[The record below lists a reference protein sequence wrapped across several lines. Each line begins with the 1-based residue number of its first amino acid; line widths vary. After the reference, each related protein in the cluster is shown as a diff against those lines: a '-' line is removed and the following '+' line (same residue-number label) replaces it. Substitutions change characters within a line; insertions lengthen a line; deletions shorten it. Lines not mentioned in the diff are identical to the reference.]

1 MYSAGVCPLGRDE
14 VGVQTIAHLGCRDAS
29 VGHNDGLRASG
40 PWRRGVGDGITL
52 RRKALSG
59 DSNFSIQQTRIPPN
73 QSEPIRS
80 KLQDAGIGLAFAT
93 EVVADANVLTGTL
106 PKDQPGSAGAVPA
119 GALRRQRQDRKSV
132 V

>member
-40 PWRRGVGDGITL
+40 PWRRGAGNGITL
-52 RRKALSG
+52 RGKARPG
-59 DSNFSIQQTRIPPN
+59 DSNFGTQQPRSPHR
-73 QSEPIRS
+73 QSQPTRS
-80 KLQDAGIGLAFAT
+80 KLQDAGIDLAFAS
-93 EVVADANVLTGTL
+93 EVVADATVLTGAL

-119 GALRRQRQDRKSV
+119 GALCRQR
-132 V
+132 